1 MKRKNE
7 AYLIAEI
14 LLNRQ
19 LPLHVIKEITAI
31 NEEDLYVMQTKNLH
45 EQK

>member
-19 LPLHVIKEITAI
+19 LPLYVIKEITAI
-31 NEEDLYVMQTKNLH
+31 AEEDLYVMQSKEVH